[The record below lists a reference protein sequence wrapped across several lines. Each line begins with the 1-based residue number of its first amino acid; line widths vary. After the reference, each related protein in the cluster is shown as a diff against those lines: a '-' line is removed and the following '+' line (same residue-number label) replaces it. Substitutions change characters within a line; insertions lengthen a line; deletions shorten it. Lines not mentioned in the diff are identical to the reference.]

1 MMDRIKSARLQRQT
15 ANSYEQLLWHLLR
28 NRRRCQMKFRRQHP
42 IGTYTAD
49 FYCAEAR
56 LVVDVDGAHH
66 LTKKG
71 RRHDAIR
78 DRWIM
83 EQGILV
89 LRFRGKRIE
98 LETLEVCNEIDAI
111 LRERLS
117 K

>member
-1 MMDRIKSARLQRQT
+1 MDRITYARLQRQT
-15 ANSYEQLLWHLLR
+15 ANSYAQLLWKLVR
-28 NRRRCQMKFRRQHP
+28 NRQRCKTKFRRQHLL
-42 IGTYTAD
+42 GTYTAE

-56 LVVDVDGAHH
+56 LVVEVDGAHH
-66 LTKKG
+66 LTEQG
-71 RRHDAIR
+71 RRQDAIR
-78 DRWIM
+78 DRWMM

-89 LRFRGKRIE
+89 LRFTGKRIE

>member
-1 MMDRIKSARLQRQT
+1 M
-15 ANSYEQLLWHLLR
+15 LWKLLR
-28 NRRRCQMKFRRQHP
+28 NRQRCKMTFRRQHP
-42 IGTYTAD
+42 LGTYTAD
-49 FYCAEAR
+49 YYCAEAR
-56 LVVDVDGAHH
+56 LVVEVDGADH
-66 LTKKG
+66 LTEKG

-89 LRFRGKRIE
+89 LRITGKRIE
-98 LETLEVCNEIDAI
+98 LETMEVCNEIDAI